1 MEYSGGSHFFGH
13 DRDYRGICPER
24 KPSSYF
30 ENRIFQ
36 WCLTVTFSAIFTNIL
51 STIMIQQYRVVPI
64 WLTWIVTMVYF
75 VLTPLM
81 GMAYFLYTVSVIYT
95 ESPQVKRIMAVG
107 IIPGAFYAVIVLS
120 NPFNR
125 LLFDINRSDG
135 YTRGPLIPV
144 TYLIFYAYCLASI
157 ALTLVNYKRIDRK
170 STGFWR
176 PFRFLP

>member
-1 MEYSGGSHFFGH
+1 
-13 DRDYRGICPER
+13 
-24 KPSSYF
+24 
-30 ENRIFQ
+30 
-36 WCLTVTFSAIFTNIL
+36 
-51 STIMIQQYRVVPI
+51 MIQQYRVVPI

-107 IIPGAFYAVIVLS
+107 MIPGAFYAVIVLS

-144 TYLIFYAYCLASI
+144 TYLIFLCL
-157 ALTLVNYKRIDRK
+157 LPCVDRPH
-170 STGFWR
+170 SCE
-176 PFRFLP
+176 L